1 VGYKD
6 GDLETLE
13 GGSGAEALEEVKQI
27 EVRSSSILSS
37 SSANVKDE
45 AKFPGKLSAHMQV
58 VLVGP
63 DGVNRCSP
71 RTSRRWQTRSSYQA
85 EYWPEGHSSGMTSS
99 SHVGIA
105 DNSWYWTIGALAEF
119 KQLHQDLNPAHYL
132 LTGGNTFQPSR
143 KRRAGMWSQGTQTP
157 LSPVREGLSIEE
169 TSWREQSG
177 KNEASAIC
185 DSDHVNMD
193 GEICYETVNRT
204 IENHFE
210 RHTGFDADLT
220 FPVNETGDLEEECY
234 IRRKNGDPNLER
246 GPHTFVDSIDLEPI
260 PCESPTLLQKRAAS
274 IALNSLSTLPA
285 SLTLSQDLD
294 KMEIWDS
301 ADWDGAYQDD
311 KEGSIDMQL
320 IECNSPSFSPKRKSI
335 TAACLSVEGKFHSAM
350 DSAQFGGRNHMVSVE
365 SSTEGSFFGNSST
378 LNSSPETMDQ
388 SWFIDAIEAL
398 ESMEDIQITKD
409 LCLSSFEEN
418 SSTVKQQHQQLDIS
432 PLQCHSPDK
441 KVVKRAFSWHGSK
454 VDVQV
459 KNSGY
464 EEEVMQK
471 DGNELHHM
479 GDKTLHSSL
488 VVKDFQPTRSA
499 LKSCSNSKTG

>member
-1 VGYKD
+1 VGYKV

-13 GGSGAEALEEVKQI
+13 GGSGAEALEEVRWI
-27 EVRSSSILSS
+27 EVQSSPILSS

-45 AKFPGKLSAHMQV
+45 AKFRGKLSAHMQA

-71 RTSRRWQTRSSYQA
+71 RTSRRWQRGSSYQA

-105 DNSWYWTIGALAEF
+105 DNSRSWTIGALAEF

-143 KRRAGMWSQGTQTP
+143 KRHAGMWSQGFQTP

-185 DSDHVNMD
+185 DADHVNMD
-193 GEICYETVNRT
+193 EEICYETVNHT

-220 FPVNETGDLEEECY
+220 FPVNETGDLEVECY

-246 GPHTFVDSIDLEPI
+246 GLHTFVDSIDLEPI

-301 ADWDGAYQDD
+301 ADWDGACQHD

-320 IECNSPSFSPKRKSI
+320 IECNLPSFSPKRKSI
-335 TAACLSVEGKFHSAM
+335 TAACLSVEGKFHSAT
-350 DSAQFGGRNHMVSVE
+350 DSAQFVGRNHMVSVE
-365 SSTEGSFFGNSST
+365 SSTEGST
-378 LNSSPETMDQ
+378 LNSSSETMDQ

-418 SSTVKQQHQQLDIS
+418 SSTVKQQHQQLDVRA
-432 PLQCHSPDK
+432 LQCHSPDK
-441 KVVKRAFSWHGSK
+441 KVVKRAFSWYGSE

-464 EEEVMQK
+464 EEEVMRK

-479 GDKTLHSSL
+479 GNKTLRSSM
-488 VVKDFQPTRSA
+488 DFQPTRSA
-499 LKSCSNSKTG
+499 LKSCSNSKRG

>member
-1 VGYKD
+1 VGYKV

-13 GGSGAEALEEVKQI
+13 GGSGAEALEEVKWI
-27 EVRSSSILSS
+27 EVQSSPILSS

-45 AKFPGKLSAHMQV
+45 AKFCGKLSAHMQA

-63 DGVNRCSP
+63 DCVNRCSP

-105 DNSWYWTIGALAEF
+105 DNSQSWTIGALAEF
-119 KQLHQDLNPAHYL
+119 KQRHQDLNPAHYL
-132 LTGGNTFQPSR
+132 LTGSNTFQPST
-143 KRRAGMWSQGTQTP
+143 KRHAGMWSQGFQTP

-169 TSWREQSG
+169 TSCREQSG
-177 KNEASAIC
+177 KNEALAIC
-185 DSDHVNMD
+185 DADHVNMD
-193 GEICYETVNRT
+193 EEICYETVNHT

-220 FPVNETGDLEEECY
+220 FPVNETGDVEVECY

-260 PCESPTLLQKRAAS
+260 PCESLTLLQKRAAS

-294 KMEIWDS
+294 KMETWDS
-301 ADWDGAYQDD
+301 ADWDGACQDD
-311 KEGSIDMQL
+311 NEGSIDMQL
-320 IECNSPSFSPKRKSI
+320 IEYNLPSFSPKRKSI
-335 TAACLSVEGKFHSAM
+335 TAACLSVEGKFHSAV

-365 SSTEGSFFGNSST
+365 SSTEGST
-378 LNSSPETMDQ
+378 LNSSSETMDQ
-388 SWFIDAIEAL
+388 SSFIDAIEAL
-398 ESMEDIQITKD
+398 ESMEDIQIRRD

-418 SSTVKQQHQQLDIS
+418 SSTVKQQHQELDIRA
-432 PLQCHSPDK
+432 LQCHSPDK
-441 KVVKRAFSWHGSK
+441 KSS
-454 VDVQV
+454 
-459 KNSGY
+459 
-464 EEEVMQK
+464 EESI
-471 DGNELHHM
+471 L
-479 GDKTLHSSL
+479 L
-488 VVKDFQPTRSA
+488 VWV
-499 LKSCSNSKTG
+499 